1 MCSVQTALVSIANNP
16 SLRYSN
22 ITTNMKFFI
31 ILAIIALVSPLYAQS
46 EEKVIE
52 KRGIYSGIGLG
63 YAGHGGG
70 LAYSAPII
78 TKSIHI
84 PTVRLG
90 YGGYGGYSAYGGY
103 GHSGGYGW

>member
-1 MCSVQTALVSIANNP
+1 MCSVQTTLVSIANNP
-16 SLRYSN
+16 SLRYNN
-22 ITTNMKFFI
+22 ITSNMKFFI

-52 KRGIYSGIGLG
+52 KRDLYGGIGLG

-70 LAYSAPII
+70 FAYSAPII

-90 YGGYGGYSAYGGY
+90 YGGYGGYGVYGGY
-103 GHSGGYGW
+103 GHSGGYRW

>member
-90 YGGYGGYSAYGGY
+90 YGGYGGYGAYGGY

>member
-1 MCSVQTALVSIANNP
+1 MCSVQTALVSIANNS
-16 SLRYSN
+16 SLLYSN
-22 ITTNMKFFI
+22 ITSNMKFFI

-46 EEKVIE
+46 DEKVIE

-63 YAGHGGG
+63 YGGHGGG

-90 YGGYGGYSAYGGY
+90 YSGYGGYGAYGGY

>member
-22 ITTNMKFFI
+22 ITTSNMKFFI

-90 YGGYGGYSAYGGY
+90 YGGYGAYGGY